1 MQTLH
6 AQTGSTLRV
15 SGQPGGKTI
24 ALAPGVEL
32 PAFTMKFARNEEVF
46 TEEESADFVYKVIS
60 GAVRAV
66 RILSD
71 GRRQISAFHLPGDVF
86 GLECG
91 ETHRHSAE
99 AVVESEIALVRR
111 SAVEAAAQ
119 SDGAVA
125 RKLWQAT
132 SGDLLRLQDHTLRLG
147 RKTAVER
154 VASFLFEL
162 SARRPPAATAAEITL
177 PMGRLDI
184 ADYLG
189 LTIETVSRT
198 LTQLERDHA
207 ISIPSARAVVLHG
220 ALARVVD

>member
-6 AQTGSTLRV
+6 AQTGATLRV
-15 SGQPGGKTI
+15 SGQPSGKTV
-24 ALAPGVEL
+24 ALAPDVDL
-32 PAFTMKFARNEEVF
+32 PAFVMTFARNEEVF
-46 TEEESADFVYKVIS
+46 TEEESADFVYKVMS

-71 GRRQISAFHLPGDVF
+71 GRRQISAFHLQGDVF

-91 ETHRHSAE
+91 EFHQHSAE
-99 AVVESEIALVRR
+99 AIVDSEIALVRR

-119 SDGAVA
+119 KDGAVA
-125 RKLWQAT
+125 RKLWQST
-132 SGDLLRLQDHTLRLG
+132 SGDLRRLQDHTLRLG
-147 RKTAVER
+147 RETAAER
-154 VASFLFEL
+154 VASFLVEL
-162 SARRPPAATAAEITL
+162 SRRCPNDGAVAL

-198 LTQLERDHA
+198 LTQLERDRA
-207 ISIPSARAVVLHG
+207 ISIPNARTIVLHG
-220 ALARVVD
+220 ALARTVG

>member
-1 MQTLH
+1 MQTLQ
-6 AQTGSTLRV
+6 AQTGSTLRMA
-15 SGQPGGKTI
+15 GQPSGKTVE
-24 ALAPGVEL
+24 LAPDVEL
-32 PAFTMKFARNEEVF
+32 AGFSMKFARNEEVF
-46 TEEESADFVYKVIS
+46 VEEEEADFVYKVIS

-91 ETHRHSAE
+91 EHHRHSAE
-99 AVVESEIALVRR
+99 AIADSEIALVRR
-111 SAVEAAAQ
+111 SVVEKAAQ
-119 SDGAVA
+119 ADGMVA
-125 RKLWQAT
+125 RKLWRET
-132 SGDLLRLQDHTLRLG
+132 SGDLQRMQDHMLRLG
-147 RKTAVER
+147 RETAVER

-162 SARRPPAATAAEITL
+162 SNRCESDGAVAL

-198 LTQLERDHA
+198 LTQLERDRA
-207 ISIPSARAVVLHG
+207 ISIPNARCVVLHD
-220 ALARVVD
+220 ALARSAC

>member
-6 AQTGSTLRV
+6 AQTGSTLRA
-15 SGQPGGKTI
+15 SGQPSGRTI
-24 ALAPGVEL
+24 ALAPDVEL
-32 PAFTMKFARNEEVF
+32 PAFIMAFARNEEVF
-46 TEEESADFVYKVIS
+46 TEEETADFVYKVIS

-91 ETHRHSAE
+91 ETHQHS
-99 AVVESEIALVRR
+99 VESIVDSEIALVRR
-111 SAVEAAAQ
+111 SVVESAAQ
-119 SDGAVA
+119 RDGAVA
-125 RKLWQAT
+125 RELWRAT
-132 SGDLLRLQDHTLRLG
+132 SGDLLRMQDHTMRLG
-147 RKTAVER
+147 RETAVER
-154 VASFLFEL
+154 VASFLIEL
-162 SARRPPAATAAEITL
+162 SVRAPGDGAVLL

-198 LTQLERDHA
+198 LTQLERDRA
-207 ISIPSARAVVLHG
+207 ISIPNTRSIVLHR
-220 ALARVVD
+220 ALARAIS